1 MTTICFLAKFW
12 HLFSFHSNQGIWVLM
27 SIGFDVKALDR
38 KKCGSAPTTSTTGPA
53 TSLDHETSESESSTD
68 DEALVTKN
76 LSLKMILLLIQIC
89 IQCLTFHFW
98 IYGNIWPTCGLITGG
113 RRRRKGS
120 ENRHKG
126 KPGWMRRGQVYKHLW
141 VWDLSGVGTLVAL
154 ELQIFLLFIWD
165 HCQITCARWAGW
177 KLRREGWGWGR
188 WQDLEWV
195 AAKTRYKSLLY
206 KTPYK

>member
-1 MTTICFLAKFW
+1 MTTICFPAKFW

-154 ELQIFLLFIWD
+154 ELLTMYIQKGCANTLQII
-165 HCQITCARWAGW
+165 I
-177 KLRREGWGWGR
+177 
-188 WQDLEWV
+188 V
-195 AAKTRYKSLLY
+195 
-206 KTPYK
+206 